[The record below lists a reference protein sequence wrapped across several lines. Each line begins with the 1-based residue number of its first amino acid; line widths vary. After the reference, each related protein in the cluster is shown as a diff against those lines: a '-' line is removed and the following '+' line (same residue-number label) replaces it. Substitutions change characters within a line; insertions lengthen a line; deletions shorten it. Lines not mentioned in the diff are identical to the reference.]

1 MNLLEK
7 NTQYLLRVLP
17 LVLII
22 CSIIF
27 FIFLKIQTTHLQEVQ
42 LLLKQENVLNKFNT
56 GHLDSTENVVG
67 EYEISVNKPINS
79 KALKT
84 PVDTL
89 IYYPLRGEYVPF
101 QMRTS
106 IIERNGRIYQLTTYV
121 SSVEITH
128 LIIAALGVQLLIY
141 VILLFS
147 IIKINKRLSKA
158 LWRPFYKTMAKL
170 EKYDISSSELIQ
182 LDKSTSIAEFDELN
196 DVILKLT
203 ERNQQAFNSQKE
215 FVENAAH
222 EMQTPLA
229 IIRSKIELL
238 SEQANLNNLDAELL
252 DELFSANDRMIKL
265 NKTLSLLSK
274 IENNQFSENTKINLS
289 FLIKNLF
296 QQFQGYDIKNFPKVT
311 LNVGNDV
318 ILYANLELIEIL
330 LRNLLWNAIIHNV
343 PDGYLTIELFKSE
356 LLIENSG
363 KPLFVNPQVLF
374 ERFTVGD
381 KDSKKSS
388 GLGLALVQQICN
400 IYEYRINY
408 TYNIKIHRV
417 KINFPSI

>member
-170 EKYDISSSELIQ
+170 ENYNISSSELIQ